1 MRICSLFSGGKDS
14 TYALHWAFLKGFQV
28 VCLLTLQ
35 PEREDSWMF
44 HRPGVELTKLQ
55 AKAMDIPL
63 IYTYTSGVK
72 DRELEDLKRGFKK
85 AIDEY
90 HVEGI
95 VTGALL
101 SDYQRMMISML
112 CEELGLKTF
121 SPLWRK
127 NQEEY
132 MRALVREGFKFVI
145 TSINTFGLSSDFLG
159 RIISLQ
165 DVEKIIA
172 LARKYGFNPAFEG
185 GEAETLVLDAPL
197 FRKSL
202 KIEGRIRRT
211 GEYSYIFEI
220 TKAELVAKGKAK
232 VEKLVDDSL
241 KA

>member
-14 TYALHWAFLKGFQV
+14 TYALHWALLKGFQV

-35 PEREDSWMF
+35 PRREDSWMF

-55 AKAMDIPL
+55 AKALDIPL

-72 DRELEDLKRGFKK
+72 DRELEDLKHGLKK
-85 AIDEY
+85 AVKMYDI
-90 HVEGI
+90 EGI

-101 SDYQRMMISML
+101 SDYQRMAISML

-132 MRALVREGFKFVI
+132 MRALVREGFKFII
-145 TSINTFGLSSDFLG
+145 TSINTFGLSSDFIG
-159 RIISLQ
+159 KIISHS
-165 DVEKIIA
+165 DVENIIA

-197 FRKSL
+197 FKKSL
-202 KIEGRIRRT
+202 KIEGRVRKT

-220 TKAELVAKGKAK
+220 TTAELVEKGEAEVK
-232 VEKLVDDSL
+232 KL
-241 KA
+241 

>member
-1 MRICSLFSGGKDS
+1 MTRTRICSLFSGGKDS
-14 TYALHWAFLKGFQV
+14 TYALHWALLKGFQV

-35 PEREDSWMF
+35 PRREDSWMF

-55 AKAMDIPL
+55 AEALSIPL

-72 DRELEDLKRGFKK
+72 DRELEDLKRGLRE
-85 AIDEY
+85 AINV
-90 HVEGI
+90 HGIEGI

-101 SDYQRMMISML
+101 SDYQRMAISML

-132 MRALVREGFKFVI
+132 MRALVTEGFKFII
-145 TSINTFGLSSDFLG
+145 TSINTFGLPGDFIG
-159 RIISLQ
+159 KIISLN
-165 DVEKIIA
+165 DVEKIIT
-172 LARKYGFNPAFEG
+172 LARKYSFNPAFEG

-197 FRKSL
+197 FKKSL
-202 KIEGRIRRT
+202 KIEGRVRKM

-220 TKAELVAKGKAK
+220 TTAELVEKGEAK
-232 VEKLVDDSL
+232 VEKL
-241 KA
+241 